1 MVALMHSTVQPSEGR
16 VHIVAQQSSGG
27 GALGSLL
34 NG

>member
-27 GALGSLL
+27 GLGSLL